1 MAMSRNVLALNLYLR
16 VNDEGF
22 VSKCGDN
29 IGEML
34 IPQLSENECL
44 KMITKLGKSTGK
56 KTNIITVEVRS
67 ICKKIGN
74 STNKSHKKSPKSMVR
89 HGTNN
94 HEN

>member
-29 IGEML
+29 IGKML

-44 KMITKLGKSTGK
+44 KMITKLGNSTGK
-56 KTNIITVEVRS
+56 KTNIIHVEDTR
-67 ICKKIGN
+67 IREKFGN
-74 STNKSHKKSPKSMVR
+74 STNKSHKKSPK
-89 HGTNN
+89 
-94 HEN
+94 